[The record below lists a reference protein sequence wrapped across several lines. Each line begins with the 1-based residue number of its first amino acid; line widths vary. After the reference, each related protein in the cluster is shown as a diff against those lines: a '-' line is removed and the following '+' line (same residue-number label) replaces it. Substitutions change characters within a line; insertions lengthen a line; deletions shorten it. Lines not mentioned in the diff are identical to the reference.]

1 MKSRSG
7 LVAKRA
13 VELPK
18 GVWFQKKCLAD
29 GRTVRYGYFG
39 RGPGTEALGL
49 EASPEFHARLAE
61 VLSRAPQEGRV
72 SYLVWRYLQSKE
84 FSALRDRTRADYR
97 KHLDRIRAKF
107 GALSLA
113 AMASPQIAQHLY
125 AWRDELAEASPRQ
138 ADYAVSVLG
147 AMLAWGVKRGFLNHN
162 RAAGIEDVY
171 KPDRTANVWSE
182 DQEAAFLKGAAAP
195 IARAFIL
202 AVETGFSQGD
212 LLVMPWSAIQGNIV
226 VARRRKTGKA
236 AAVPISPKLR
246 AMLDAA
252 PRGDAVTILTKA
264 DGLPFDP
271 KGNGLRALFR
281 EATAKA
287 GITERTFHDLRGTF
301 ATRRR
306 VLGWTAEELALCSG
320 HKVRDELGAQG
331 AYVDRQA
338 VAIANAKRLWGRFY
352 GPDREQKMQTGLQ
365 TVAGE
370 KELSR

>member
-1 MKSRSG
+1 MAR
-7 LVAKRA
+7 RA

-18 GVWFQKKCLAD
+18 GVWFQKKRLAD

-49 EASPEFHARLAE
+49 EGSPEFHTRLAE
-61 VLSRAPQEGRV
+61 VLSRAPQEGKV

-84 FSALRDRTRADYR
+84 FSALRDRTRGDYR

-107 GALSLA
+107 GTLSLG
-113 AMASPQIAQHLY
+113 AMAAPQIAQHIY

-182 DQEAAFLKGAAAP
+182 DQESAFLKDAPAP

-202 AVETGFSQGD
+202 AVETGLAQED
-212 LLVMPWSAIQGNIV
+212 VLVLPWSAVRGNLI
-226 VARRRKTGKA
+226 VARRLKNGTPV
-236 AAVPISPKLR
+236 AVPISPKLR
-246 AMLDAA
+246 ATLDGA
-252 PRGDAVTILTKA
+252 PRGDSLTILTKA

-271 KGNGLRALFR
+271 KGNGLRSLFR
-281 EATAKA
+281 LATAKA
-287 GITERTFHDLRGTF
+287 EVTGRTFHDLRRTF
-301 ATRRR
+301 VTRRR
-306 VLGWTAEELALCSG
+306 ALGWTAEETALCSG

-338 VAIANAKRLWGRFY
+338 VAIANAERLWSRFY
-352 GPDREQKMQTGLQ
+352 GPQGEQKLQ
-365 TVAGE
+365 TDLQTAADAKG
-370 KELSR
+370 LSH